1 VVDWTCPPLVEPPK
15 TGRTRDDVATLPFP
29 VPGDRGGIP
38 MAHWPKTV
46 SGNLFTFGL
55 IVVVVPL
62 MVWFVITLPSWVLL
76 ALGVVALAAVALVLW
91 RRRLDAARE
100 RAWVGEFSF
109 GDVVR
114 RRKAA
119 EELELATP

>member
-1 VVDWTCPPLVEPPK
+1 
-15 TGRTRDDVATLPFP
+15 
-29 VPGDRGGIP
+29 

-55 IVVVVPL
+55 ILVVAPL
-62 MVWFVITLPSWVLL
+62 LVWFVITLPSWVLW
-76 ALGVVALAAVALVLW
+76 AFAAIALAAVAAVLW

-109 GDVVR
+109 GDVVAR
-114 RRKAA
+114 RRAA

>member
-1 VVDWTCPPLVEPPK
+1 
-15 TGRTRDDVATLPFP
+15 
-29 VPGDRGGIP
+29 

-62 MVWFVITLPSWVLL
+62 LVWFVVTLPSVVLL
-76 ALGVVALAAVALVLW
+76 GIAAVALVAVALVIW
-91 RRRLDAARE
+91 RRRLEAARE

-109 GDVVR
+109 GDVVLAGMPPKNSSSR
-114 RRKAA
+114 RRSRRRYRVRMRRACRRGD
-119 EELELATP
+119 LNPHPL

>member
-1 VVDWTCPPLVEPPK
+1 
-15 TGRTRDDVATLPFP
+15 
-29 VPGDRGGIP
+29 

-55 IVVVVPL
+55 GAVVVPL
-62 MVWFVITLPSWVLL
+62 LVWFVITLPGLVLWGL
-76 ALGVVALAAVALVLW
+76 AVIALAAIALVLW
-91 RRRLDAARE
+91 RRRVEATRE

-109 GDVVR
+109 ADVVR
-114 RRKAA
+114 RRHAA

>member
-1 VVDWTCPPLVEPPK
+1 VEPPK

-29 VPGDRGGIP
+29 VPEDRGGIP

-55 IVVVVPL
+55 MIIVVPML
-62 MVWFVITLPSWVLL
+62 VWFVVTLPSWVLL
-76 ALGVVALAAVALVLW
+76 GIAAAALVAIALVFW

-114 RRKAA
+114 RRRAA
-119 EELELATP
+119 EELEPATP

>member
-1 VVDWTCPPLVEPPK
+1 
-15 TGRTRDDVATLPFP
+15 
-29 VPGDRGGIP
+29 

-46 SGNLFTFGL
+46 SGNLFMIGL
-55 IVVVVPL
+55 AIVVVPL
-62 MVWFVITLPSWVLL
+62 LVWFFLTLPSFVIWGI
-76 ALGVVALAAVALVLW
+76 AGVALVAIALVIW

-100 RAWVGEFSF
+100 QAWVGEFSF